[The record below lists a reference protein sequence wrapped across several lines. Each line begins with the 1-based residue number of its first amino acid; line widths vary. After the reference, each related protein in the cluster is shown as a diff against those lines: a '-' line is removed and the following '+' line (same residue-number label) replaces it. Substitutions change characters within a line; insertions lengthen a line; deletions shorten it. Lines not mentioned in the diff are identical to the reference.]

1 MGGNHNRLAGESKTR
16 RFRMAIED
24 VVREARIGEASG
36 AFVFAAANNAF

>member
-1 MGGNHNRLAGESKTR
+1 
-16 RFRMAIED
+16 MAIED